1 MRKVTAL
8 ATTAAML
15 ALAGATAAPAQAATG
30 DTTVALT
37 VVDGTLAI
45 VTTPA
50 AAGVNSEIV
59 GTGRTFNAP
68 LGLTTVTDTRA
79 ASTGWSLS
87 ASTTA
92 FTLTGDTTKTIA
104 ASAATF
110 SLLAEPTNTVGS
122 NTYTGTATTTPSSG
136 ALTTARASGI
146 NTATMTPVLHVAVPN
161 ATAVGVYTGTVTQ
174 SVV

>member
-59 GTGRTFNAP
+59 GTGRTFTAP

-79 ASTGWSLS
+79 SSIGWSLS

-92 FTLTGDTTKTIA
+92 FTLTPGTATIPA
-104 ASAATF
+104 ANATF

-136 ALTTARASGI
+136 ALTTAKASGI

-161 ATAVGVYTGTVTQ
+161 ATAVGLYTGTVTQ

>member
-8 ATTAAML
+8 ATAAAASL
-15 ALAGATAAPAQAATG
+15 AVAGLATPAQAEEGT
-30 DTTVALT
+30 TTVSLT

-45 VTTPA
+45 VTTAA

-59 GTGRTFNAP
+59 GTGRTFTAP

-79 ASTGWSLS
+79 ASTGWSMS

-92 FTLTGDTTKTIA
+92 FSLTGGTATIPATA
-104 ASAATF
+104 ARF
-110 SLLAEPTNTVGS
+110 SLLADPTNTVGNNS
-122 NTYTGTATTTPSSG
+122 YSGTATAASPSTG
-136 ALTTARASGI
+136 ALTTASASGI

-161 ATAVGVYTGTVTQ
+161 TAAVGLYTGTVTQ